1 MAGET
6 ILLIDDEAAQ
16 REAVGGYLRKRG
28 FAVLQAANGRAGLAL
43 LQGQV
48 VDLIITDLRMPELDG
63 MGVLA
68 AAREINPAI
77 GVVLAT
83 AFGTVDGAVDAMQG
97 GAFYYLQK
105 PLDLDALDRIV
116 DRALE
121 QRHRISENELLR
133 QQLGKRVPP
142 CRGMGQAFGGIM
154 GCSPALEEA
163 LNVVARAAPSRATV
177 LLRGESGTGKELM
190 ARAVHEASPRAA
202 HPFVAVNC
210 AALNKGLIES
220 ELFGHEKGAF
230 TGADARR
237 VGRFEQADGGTLFLD
252 ELAEIPLDVQVKLL
266 RVLQE
271 RKIERVGS
279 GVEIE
284 VDVRLIGATNR
295 DLEALVAQGAFRED
309 LFYRLNVVA
318 VDLPPLRNRK
328 GDIPLLAD
336 HFLARYAEENAKAVG
351 AISKEALELLTRYA
365 YPGNVRELQNIV
377 ERAVVM
383 VRGAVVTRAD
393 LPAEVQK
400 AAPAPAADTLPAQV
414 EELEKTAIAQA
425 LERAGGVQSRAAE
438 MLGLTERNLRYKL
451 KKYGLK

>member
-6 ILLIDDEAAQ
+6 ILIIDDEAAQ

-28 FAVLQAANGRAGLAL
+28 FAVLQAANGREGLAL
-43 LQGQV
+43 LQDQV
-48 VDLIITDLRMPELDG
+48 IDLIITDLRMPELDG

-68 AAREINPAI
+68 AARAINPAI
-77 GVVLAT
+77 GVVMAT
-83 AFGTVDGAVDAMQG
+83 AFGTVDGAVDAMQE

-105 PLDLDALDRIV
+105 PIDLDVLDQLV

-133 QQLGKRVPP
+133 EQIGERVP
-142 CRGMGQAFGGIM
+142 FGGIM
-154 GCSPALEEA
+154 GCSPAIEEA

-177 LLRGESGTGKELM
+177 LLHGESGTGKELM
-190 ARAVHEASPRAA
+190 ARAVHEASPRAGR
-202 HPFVAVNC
+202 PFVAVNC

-237 VGRFEQADGGTLFLD
+237 TGRFEQAEGGTLFLD

-271 RKIERVGS
+271 RTIERVGS
-279 GVEIE
+279 GVAIA

-295 DLEALVAQGAFRED
+295 DLAALVAHGAFRED

-318 VDLPPLRNRK
+318 VDLPPLRQRK
-328 GDIPLLAD
+328 GDIPLLVN
-336 HFLARYAEENAKAVG
+336 HFLARYAAENDKAVG
-351 AISKEALELLTRYA
+351 EISKEALELLTRYA

-383 VRGAVVTRAD
+383 ARGAVVTCAD

-414 EELEKTAIAQA
+414 EELEKKAIAQA

-438 MLGLTERNLRYKL
+438 LLGLTERNLRYKL

>member
-6 ILLIDDEAAQ
+6 ILIIDDEAAQ

-28 FAVLQAANGRAGLAL
+28 FAVLQAANGREGLAL
-43 LQGQV
+43 LQDRV
-48 VDLIITDLRMPELDG
+48 IDLIITDLRMPELDG

-68 AAREINPAI
+68 AARAINPAI
-77 GVVLAT
+77 GVVMAT
-83 AFGTVDGAVDAMQG
+83 AFGTVDGAVDAMQE

-105 PLDLDALDRIV
+105 PIDLDVLDQLV

-133 QQLGKRVPP
+133 EQIGERVP
-142 CRGMGQAFGGIM
+142 FGGIM
-154 GCSPALEEA
+154 GCSPAIEEA

-177 LLRGESGTGKELM
+177 LLHGESGTGKELM
-190 ARAVHEASPRAA
+190 ARAVHEASPRAGR
-202 HPFVAVNC
+202 PFVAVNC

-230 TGADARR
+230 TGAGSRR
-237 VGRFEQADGGTLFLD
+237 TGRFEQADGGTLFLD

-271 RKIERVGS
+271 RTIERVGS
-279 GVEIE
+279 GVAIK

-295 DLEALVAQGAFRED
+295 DLAALVAHGAFRED

-318 VDLPPLRNRK
+318 VDLPPLRQRK
-328 GDIPLLAD
+328 GDIPLLVN
-336 HFLARYAEENAKAVG
+336 HFLARYAAENDKAAG
-351 AISKEALELLTRYA
+351 EISKEALELLTRYA

-383 VRGAVVTRAD
+383 ARGAVVTCAD

-400 AAPAPAADTLPAQV
+400 AAPTPVSDTLPAQV
-414 EELEKTAIAQA
+414 EELEKKAIAQA

-438 MLGLTERNLRYKL
+438 LLGLTERNLRYKL

>member
-6 ILLIDDEAAQ
+6 ILIIDDEAAQ

-43 LQGQV
+43 LQDRV
-48 VDLIITDLRMPELDG
+48 IDLIITDLRMPELDG

-68 AAREINPAI
+68 AARELNPAI
-77 GVVLAT
+77 GVVMAT
-83 AFGTVDGAVDAMQG
+83 AFGTVDGAVDAMQE

-105 PLDLDALDRIV
+105 PIDLDVLDQLV

-133 QQLGKRVPP
+133 EQIGKRVP
-142 CRGMGQAFGGIM
+142 FGGIM
-154 GCSPALEEA
+154 GCSPAIEEA

-177 LLRGESGTGKELM
+177 LLHGESGTGKELM
-190 ARAVHEASPRAA
+190 ARAVHEASPRAGR
-202 HPFVAVNC
+202 PFVAVNC

-237 VGRFEQADGGTLFLD
+237 TGRFEQADGGTLFLD

-271 RKIERVGS
+271 RTIERVGS
-279 GVEIE
+279 GVAIA

-295 DLEALVAQGAFRED
+295 DLAALVAHGAFRED

-318 VDLPPLRNRK
+318 VDLPPLRQRK
-328 GDIPLLAD
+328 GDIPLLVN
-336 HFLARYAEENAKAVG
+336 HFLARYAAENDKAVG
-351 AISKEALELLTRYA
+351 EISKEALELLTRYA

-383 VRGAVVTRAD
+383 ARGAVVTCAD

-400 AAPAPAADTLPAQV
+400 AAPAPVADTLPAQV
-414 EELEKTAIAQA
+414 EELEKKAIAQA
-425 LERAGGVQSRAAE
+425 LERAGGVQSQAAE
-438 MLGLTERNLRYKL
+438 LLGLTERNLRYKL

>member
-6 ILLIDDEAAQ
+6 ILIIDDEAAQ

-28 FAVLQAANGRAGLAL
+28 FAVLQAANGREGLAL
-43 LQGQV
+43 LQDRV
-48 VDLIITDLRMPELDG
+48 IDLIITDLRMPELDG

-68 AAREINPAI
+68 AARAINPAI
-77 GVVLAT
+77 GVVMAT
-83 AFGTVDGAVDAMQG
+83 AFGTVDGAVDAMQE

-105 PLDLDALDRIV
+105 PIDLDVLDQLV

-133 QQLGKRVPP
+133 EQIGERVP
-142 CRGMGQAFGGIM
+142 FGGIM
-154 GCSPALEEA
+154 GCSPAIEEA

-177 LLRGESGTGKELM
+177 LLHGESGTGKELM
-190 ARAVHEASPRAA
+190 AHAVHEASPRAGR
-202 HPFVAVNC
+202 PFVAVNC

-237 VGRFEQADGGTLFLD
+237 TGRFEQADGGTLFLD

-271 RKIERVGS
+271 RTIERVGS
-279 GVEIE
+279 GVAIA

-295 DLEALVAQGAFRED
+295 DLAALVAHGAFRED

-318 VDLPPLRNRK
+318 VDLPPLRQRK
-328 GDIPLLAD
+328 GDIPLLVN
-336 HFLARYAEENAKAVG
+336 HFLARYAAENDKAG
-351 AISKEALELLTRYA
+351 GEISKEALELLTRYA

-383 VRGAVVTRAD
+383 ARGAVVTCAD

-400 AAPAPAADTLPAQV
+400 AAPTPVADTLPAQV
-414 EELEKTAIAQA
+414 EELEKKAIAQA

-438 MLGLTERNLRYKL
+438 LLGLTERNLRYKL

>member
-6 ILLIDDEAAQ
+6 ILVIDDEAAQ
-16 REAVGGYLRKRG
+16 REAVSGYLRKQG
-28 FAVLQAANGRAGLAL
+28 FAVVQAANGQEGVRL

-68 AAREINPAI
+68 AARETNPTI

-83 AFGTVDGAVDAMQG
+83 AYGTVDGAVDAMQE

-105 PLDLDALDRIV
+105 PIDLDVLDQIV
-116 DRALE
+116 ERALE

-133 QQLGKRVPP
+133 QRLGERVPV
-142 CRGMGQAFGGIM
+142 GGIL
-154 GCSPALEEA
+154 GRSPAIEEA
-163 LNVVARAAPSRATV
+163 LNVVARVAPSRATV
-177 LLRGESGTGKELM
+177 LLRGESGTGKELV
-190 ARAVHEASPRAA
+190 ARAVHEASPRATG
-202 HPFVAVNC
+202 PFVPVHC
-210 AALNKGLIES
+210 AALNKSLIES

-237 VGRFEQADGGTLFLD
+237 TGRFEQADGGTLFLD
-252 ELAEIPLDVQVKLL
+252 ELGEIPLDVQVKLL

-271 RKIERVGS
+271 RRLARVGS
-279 GVEIE
+279 SVEIE

-295 DLEALVAQGAFRED
+295 DLEAMVAQGAFRED

-318 VDLPPLRNRK
+318 VELPPLRQRK
-328 GDIPLLAD
+328 EDIGLLAE
-336 HFLARYAEENAKAVG
+336 HFLARYAEENAKAVHE
-351 AISKEALELLTRYA
+351 ISKEALDRLTRYA

-377 ERAVVM
+377 ERAVIM
-383 VRGAVVTRAD
+383 ARGAVVTRAD
-393 LPAEVQK
+393 LPPEVQK
-400 AAPAPAADTLPAQV
+400 AEGAPSADTLPAQV

-425 LERAGGVQSRAAE
+425 LEQASGVQSRAAE
-438 MLGLTERNLRYKL
+438 LLGLTERNLRYKL
-451 KKYGLK
+451 RKYGLK

>member
-6 ILLIDDEAAQ
+6 ILIIDDEAAQ

-43 LQGQV
+43 LQDRV
-48 VDLIITDLRMPELDG
+48 IDLIITDLRMPELDG

-68 AAREINPAI
+68 AARAINPAI
-77 GVVLAT
+77 GVVMAT
-83 AFGTVDGAVDAMQG
+83 AFGTVDGAVDAMQE

-105 PLDLDALDRIV
+105 PIDLDVLDQLV

-133 QQLGKRVPP
+133 EQIGERVP
-142 CRGMGQAFGGIM
+142 FGGIM
-154 GCSPALEEA
+154 GCSPAIEEA

-177 LLRGESGTGKELM
+177 LLHGESGTGKELM
-190 ARAVHEASPRAA
+190 ARAVHEASPRAGR
-202 HPFVAVNC
+202 PFVAVNC

-230 TGADARR
+230 TGAGSRR
-237 VGRFEQADGGTLFLD
+237 TGRFEQADGGTLFLD

-271 RKIERVGS
+271 RTIERVGS
-279 GVEIE
+279 GVAIK

-295 DLEALVAQGAFRED
+295 DLAALVAQGAFRED

-318 VDLPPLRNRK
+318 VDLPPLRQRK
-328 GDIPLLAD
+328 GDIPLLVN
-336 HFLARYAEENAKAVG
+336 HFLARYAAENDKAAG
-351 AISKEALELLTRYA
+351 EISKEALELLTRYA

-383 VRGAVVTRAD
+383 ARGAVVTCAD

-400 AAPAPAADTLPAQV
+400 AAPTPVSDTLPAQV
-414 EELEKTAIAQA
+414 EELEKKAIAQA

-438 MLGLTERNLRYKL
+438 LLGLTERNLRYKL

>member
-6 ILLIDDEAAQ
+6 ILIIDDEAAQ

-28 FAVLQAANGRAGLAL
+28 FAVLQAANGREGLAL
-43 LQGQV
+43 LQDRV
-48 VDLIITDLRMPELDG
+48 IDLIITDLRMPELDG

-68 AAREINPAI
+68 AARELNPAI
-77 GVVLAT
+77 GVVMAT
-83 AFGTVDGAVDAMQG
+83 AFGTVDGAVDAMQE

-105 PLDLDALDRIV
+105 PIDLDVLDQLV

-133 QQLGKRVPP
+133 EQIGERVP
-142 CRGMGQAFGGIM
+142 FGGIM
-154 GCSPALEEA
+154 GCSPAIEEA

-177 LLRGESGTGKELM
+177 LLHGESGTGKELM
-190 ARAVHEASPRAA
+190 ARAVHEASPRADR
-202 HPFVAVNC
+202 PFVAVNC

-237 VGRFEQADGGTLFLD
+237 TGRFEQANGGTLFLD

-271 RKIERVGS
+271 RTIERVGS
-279 GVEIE
+279 GVAIK

-295 DLEALVAQGAFRED
+295 DLAALVAHGAFRED

-318 VDLPPLRNRK
+318 VDLPPLRQRK
-328 GDIPLLAD
+328 GDIPLLVN
-336 HFLARYAEENAKAVG
+336 HFLARYAAENDKAVG
-351 AISKEALELLTRYA
+351 EISKEALELLTRYA

-383 VRGAVVTRAD
+383 ARGAVVTCAD

-400 AAPAPAADTLPAQV
+400 AAPALVADTLPAQV
-414 EELEKTAIAQA
+414 EELEKKAIAQA

-438 MLGLTERNLRYKL
+438 LLGLTERNLRYKL

>member
-6 ILLIDDEAAQ
+6 ILIIDDEAAQ

-28 FAVLQAANGRAGLAL
+28 FAVLQAANGREGLAL
-43 LQGQV
+43 LQDRV
-48 VDLIITDLRMPELDG
+48 IDLIITDLRMPELDG

-68 AAREINPAI
+68 AARAINPAI
-77 GVVLAT
+77 GVVMAT
-83 AFGTVDGAVDAMQG
+83 AFGTVDGAVDAMQE

-105 PLDLDALDRIV
+105 PIDLDVLDQLV

-133 QQLGKRVPP
+133 EQIGERVP
-142 CRGMGQAFGGIM
+142 FGGIM
-154 GCSPALEEA
+154 GCSPAIEEA

-177 LLRGESGTGKELM
+177 LLHGESGTGKELM
-190 ARAVHEASPRAA
+190 ARAVHEASPRAGR
-202 HPFVAVNC
+202 PFVAVNC

-237 VGRFEQADGGTLFLD
+237 TGRFEQADGGTLFLD

-271 RKIERVGS
+271 RTIERVGS
-279 GVEIE
+279 GVAIK

-295 DLEALVAQGAFRED
+295 DLAALVAHGAFRED

-318 VDLPPLRNRK
+318 VDLPPLRQRK
-328 GDIPLLAD
+328 GDIPLLVN
-336 HFLARYAEENAKAVG
+336 HFLARYAAENDKAVG
-351 AISKEALELLTRYA
+351 EISKEALELLTRYA

-383 VRGAVVTRAD
+383 ARGAVVTCAD

-400 AAPAPAADTLPAQV
+400 AAPTPVADTLPAQV
-414 EELEKTAIAQA
+414 EELEKKAIAQA

-438 MLGLTERNLRYKL
+438 LLGLTERNLRYKL

>member
-6 ILLIDDEAAQ
+6 ILIIDDETAQ

-28 FAVLQAANGRAGLAL
+28 FAVLQAADGREGLTL

-63 MGVLA
+63 MGVLT

-77 GVVLAT
+77 GVVMAT
-83 AFGTVDGAVDAMQG
+83 AFGTVDGAVDAMQE

-105 PLDLDALDRIV
+105 PIDLDVLDRIV

-133 QQLGKRVPP
+133 ERIGERVP
-142 CRGMGQAFGGIM
+142 FGGIM
-154 GCSPALEEA
+154 GCSPAIEEA

-202 HPFVAVNC
+202 HPFVPVNC

-237 VGRFEQADGGTLFLD
+237 AGRFEQADGGTLFLD

-279 GVEIE
+279 GVEVE

-295 DLEALVAQGAFRED
+295 DLAALVAQGAFRED

-318 VDLPPLRNRK
+318 VELPPLRQRK
-328 GDIPLLAD
+328 SDIPLLAE
-336 HFLARYAEENAKAVG
+336 HFLARYAEENGKAIGEV
-351 AISKEALELLTRYA
+351 SKEALDLLTRYA

-383 VRGAVVTRAD
+383 ARGEVVTRAD
-393 LPAEVQK
+393 LPAEVQQ
-400 AAPAPAADTLPAQV
+400 AAPALVADTLPAQV
-414 EELEKTAIAQA
+414 EELEKKAIAQA

-438 MLGLTERNLRYKL
+438 LLGLTERNLRYKL

>member
-6 ILLIDDEAAQ
+6 ILIIDDEAAQ

-28 FAVLQAANGRAGLAL
+28 FAVLQAANGREGLAL
-43 LQGQV
+43 LQDQV
-48 VDLIITDLRMPELDG
+48 IDLIITDLRMPELDG

-68 AAREINPAI
+68 AARAINPAI
-77 GVVLAT
+77 GVVMAT
-83 AFGTVDGAVDAMQG
+83 AFGTVDGAVDAMQE

-105 PLDLDALDRIV
+105 PIDLDVLDQLV

-133 QQLGKRVPP
+133 EQIGERVP
-142 CRGMGQAFGGIM
+142 FGGIM
-154 GCSPALEEA
+154 GCSPAIEEA

-177 LLRGESGTGKELM
+177 LLHGESGTGKELM
-190 ARAVHEASPRAA
+190 ARAVHEASPRAGR
-202 HPFVAVNC
+202 PFVAVNC

-237 VGRFEQADGGTLFLD
+237 TGRFEQADGGTLFLD

-271 RKIERVGS
+271 RTIERVGS
-279 GVEIE
+279 GVAIK

-295 DLEALVAQGAFRED
+295 DLAALVAHGAFRED

-318 VDLPPLRNRK
+318 VALPPLRQRK
-328 GDIPLLAD
+328 GDIPLLVN
-336 HFLARYAEENAKAVG
+336 HFLARYAAENDKAVG
-351 AISKEALELLTRYA
+351 EISKEALELLTRYS

-383 VRGAVVTRAD
+383 ARGAVVTCAD

-400 AAPAPAADTLPAQV
+400 AAPALVADTLPAQV
-414 EELEKTAIAQA
+414 EELEKKAIAQA

-438 MLGLTERNLRYKL
+438 LLGLTERNLRYKL

>member
-6 ILLIDDEAAQ
+6 ILIIDDEAAQ

-28 FAVLQAANGRAGLAL
+28 FAVLQAANGREGLAL
-43 LQGQV
+43 LQDQV
-48 VDLIITDLRMPELDG
+48 IDLIITDLRMPELDG

-68 AAREINPAI
+68 AARAINPAI
-77 GVVLAT
+77 GVVMAT
-83 AFGTVDGAVDAMQG
+83 AFGTVDGAVDAMQE

-105 PLDLDALDRIV
+105 PIDLDVLDQLV

-133 QQLGKRVPP
+133 EQIGERVP
-142 CRGMGQAFGGIM
+142 FGGIM
-154 GCSPALEEA
+154 GCSPAIEEA

-177 LLRGESGTGKELM
+177 LLHGESGTGKELM
-190 ARAVHEASPRAA
+190 ARAVHEASPRAGR
-202 HPFVAVNC
+202 PFVAVNC

-237 VGRFEQADGGTLFLD
+237 TGRFEQANGGTLFLD

-271 RKIERVGS
+271 RTIERVGS
-279 GVEIE
+279 GVAIK

-295 DLEALVAQGAFRED
+295 DLAALVAHGAFRED

-318 VDLPPLRNRK
+318 VDLPPLRQRK
-328 GDIPLLAD
+328 GDIPLLVN
-336 HFLARYAEENAKAVG
+336 HFLARYAAENDKAVG
-351 AISKEALELLTRYA
+351 EISKEALELLTRYA

-383 VRGAVVTRAD
+383 ARGAVVTCAD

-400 AAPAPAADTLPAQV
+400 AAPALVADTLPAQV
-414 EELEKTAIAQA
+414 EELEKKAIAQA

-438 MLGLTERNLRYKL
+438 LLGLTERNLRYKL

>member
-6 ILLIDDEAAQ
+6 ILIIDDEAAQ

-28 FAVLQAANGRAGLAL
+28 FAVLQAANGREGLAL
-43 LQGQV
+43 LQDQV
-48 VDLIITDLRMPELDG
+48 IDLIITDLRMPELDG

-68 AAREINPAI
+68 AARAINPAI
-77 GVVLAT
+77 GVVMAT
-83 AFGTVDGAVDAMQG
+83 AFGTVDGAVDAMQE

-105 PLDLDALDRIV
+105 PIDLDVLDQLV

-133 QQLGKRVPP
+133 EQIGERVP
-142 CRGMGQAFGGIM
+142 FGGIM
-154 GCSPALEEA
+154 GCSPAIEEA

-177 LLRGESGTGKELM
+177 LLHGESGTGKELM
-190 ARAVHEASPRAA
+190 ARAVHEASPRAGR
-202 HPFVAVNC
+202 PFVAVNC

-230 TGADARR
+230 TGAGARR
-237 VGRFEQADGGTLFLD
+237 TGRFEQADGGTLFLD

-271 RKIERVGS
+271 RTIERVGS
-279 GVEIE
+279 GVAIA

-295 DLEALVAQGAFRED
+295 DLAALVAHGAFRED

-318 VDLPPLRNRK
+318 VDLPPLRQRK
-328 GDIPLLAD
+328 GDIPLLVN
-336 HFLARYAEENAKAVG
+336 HFLARYAAENDKAVG
-351 AISKEALELLTRYA
+351 EISKEALELLTRYA

-377 ERAVVM
+377 ECAVVM
-383 VRGAVVTRAD
+383 ARGAVVTCAD

-400 AAPAPAADTLPAQV
+400 AAPAPVADTLPAQV
-414 EELEKTAIAQA
+414 EELEKKAIAQA

-438 MLGLTERNLRYKL
+438 LLGLTERNLRYKL

>member
-6 ILLIDDEAAQ
+6 ILIIDDEAAQ

-28 FAVLQAANGRAGLAL
+28 FAVLQAANGREGLAL
-43 LQGQV
+43 LQDQV
-48 VDLIITDLRMPELDG
+48 IDLIITDLRMPELDG

-68 AAREINPAI
+68 AARAINPAI
-77 GVVLAT
+77 GVVMAT
-83 AFGTVDGAVDAMQG
+83 AFGTVDGAVDAMQE

-105 PLDLDALDRIV
+105 PIDLDVLDQLV

-133 QQLGKRVPP
+133 EQIGERVP
-142 CRGMGQAFGGIM
+142 FGGIM
-154 GCSPALEEA
+154 GCSPAIEEA

-177 LLRGESGTGKELM
+177 LLHGESGTGKELM
-190 ARAVHEASPRAA
+190 ARAVHEASPRAGR
-202 HPFVAVNC
+202 PFVAVNC

-237 VGRFEQADGGTLFLD
+237 TGRFEQAEGGTLFLD

-271 RKIERVGS
+271 RTIERVGS
-279 GVEIE
+279 GVAIA

-295 DLEALVAQGAFRED
+295 DLAALVAHGAFRED

-318 VDLPPLRNRK
+318 VDLPPLRQRK
-328 GDIPLLAD
+328 GDIPLLVN
-336 HFLARYAEENAKAVG
+336 HFLARYAAENDKAVG
-351 AISKEALELLTRYA
+351 EISKEALELLTRYA

-383 VRGAVVTRAD
+383 ARGAVVTCAD

-400 AAPAPAADTLPAQV
+400 AAPAPVADTLPAQV
-414 EELEKTAIAQA
+414 EELEKKAIAQA

-438 MLGLTERNLRYKL
+438 LLGLTERNLRYKL

>member
-6 ILLIDDEAAQ
+6 ILIIDDEAAQ

-28 FAVLQAANGRAGLAL
+28 FAVLQAANGREGLAL
-43 LQGQV
+43 LQDRV
-48 VDLIITDLRMPELDG
+48 IDLIITDLRMPELDG

-68 AAREINPAI
+68 AARAINPAI
-77 GVVLAT
+77 GVVMAT
-83 AFGTVDGAVDAMQG
+83 AFGTVDGAVDAMQE

-105 PLDLDALDRIV
+105 PIDLDVLDQLV

-133 QQLGKRVPP
+133 EQIGKRVP
-142 CRGMGQAFGGIM
+142 FGGIM
-154 GCSPALEEA
+154 GCSPAIEEA

-177 LLRGESGTGKELM
+177 LLHGESGTGKELM
-190 ARAVHEASPRAA
+190 ARAVHEASPRAGR
-202 HPFVAVNC
+202 PFVAVNC

-237 VGRFEQADGGTLFLD
+237 TGRFEQADGGTLFLD

-271 RKIERVGS
+271 RTIERVGS
-279 GVEIE
+279 GVAIK

-295 DLEALVAQGAFRED
+295 DLAALVAHGAFRED

-318 VDLPPLRNRK
+318 VDLPPLRQRK
-328 GDIPLLAD
+328 GDIPLLVN
-336 HFLARYAEENAKAVG
+336 HFLARYAAENDKAVG
-351 AISKEALELLTRYA
+351 EISKEALELLTRYA

-383 VRGAVVTRAD
+383 ARGAVVTCAD

-400 AAPAPAADTLPAQV
+400 AAPTPVADTLPAQV
-414 EELEKTAIAQA
+414 EELEKKAIAQA

-438 MLGLTERNLRYKL
+438 LLGLTERNLRYKL

>member
-6 ILLIDDEAAQ
+6 ILIIDDEAAQ
-16 REAVGGYLRKRG
+16 REAVGGYLCKRG
-28 FAVLQAANGRAGLAL
+28 FVVLRAANGRAGLAL

-48 VDLIITDLRMPELDG
+48 IDLIITDLRMPELDG

-68 AAREINPAI
+68 AARELNPAI

-105 PLDLDALDRIV
+105 PLDLEVLDRIV

-133 QQLGKRVPP
+133 QQIGERVP
-142 CRGMGQAFGGIM
+142 FGGIM
-154 GCSPALEEA
+154 GCSPAIEEA
-163 LNVVARAAPSRATV
+163 LNVVARTAPSRATV
-177 LLRGESGTGKELM
+177 LLHGESGTGKELM

-210 AALNKGLIES
+210 AALNKSLIES

-237 VGRFEQADGGTLFLD
+237 VGRFEQADGGTVFLD

-284 VDVRLIGATNR
+284 VGRRRGSGRLR
-295 DLEALVAQGAFRED
+295 
-309 LFYRLNVVA
+309 RL
-318 VDLPPLRNRK
+318 RR
-328 GDIPLLAD
+328 
-336 HFLARYAEENAKAVG
+336 HRHSRRRARTE
-351 AISKEALELLTRYA
+351 
-365 YPGNVRELQNIV
+365 
-377 ERAVVM
+377 
-383 VRGAVVTRAD
+383 
-393 LPAEVQK
+393 
-400 AAPAPAADTLPAQV
+400 
-414 EELEKTAIAQA
+414 QA
-425 LERAGGVQSRAAE
+425 SRALAT
-438 MLGLTERNLRYKL
+438 MAMTTMFSSIRSQATDSARKLPSAVCCLCRATGLRSP
-451 KKYGLK
+451 

>member
-6 ILLIDDEAAQ
+6 ILVIDDEAAQ
-16 REAVGGYLRKRG
+16 REAVSGYLRKRG

-48 VDLIITDLRMPELDG
+48 IDLIITDLRMPELDG

-68 AAREINPAI
+68 AARETNPAI

-83 AFGTVDGAVDAMQG
+83 AFGTVDGAVDAMQE

-105 PLDLDALDRIV
+105 PLDLDVLDRIV

-133 QQLGKRVPP
+133 QQIGERVP
-142 CRGMGQAFGGIM
+142 FGGIM
-154 GCSPALEEA
+154 GCSPAIEEA
-163 LNVVARAAPSRATV
+163 LNVVARVAPSRATV

-202 HPFVAVNC
+202 RPFVAVNC

-237 VGRFEQADGGTLFLD
+237 IGRFEQGDGGTLFLD

-295 DLEALVAQGAFRED
+295 DLEALVAQGTFRED

-318 VDLPPLRNRK
+318 VDLPPLRHRK

-336 HFLARYAEENAKAVG
+336 HFLARYAEENAKAIG
-351 AISKEALELLTRYA
+351 EISKEALELLTRYA

-383 VRGAVVTRAD
+383 ARGPVVTRAD

-400 AAPAPAADTLPAQV
+400 AVAGPAADTLPAQV

-451 KKYGLK
+451 KKYRLK

>member
-6 ILLIDDEAAQ
+6 ILIIDDEAAQ

-28 FAVLQAANGRAGLAL
+28 FAVLQAANGREGLAL
-43 LQGQV
+43 LQDRV
-48 VDLIITDLRMPELDG
+48 IDLIITDLRMPELDG

-68 AAREINPAI
+68 AARAINPAI
-77 GVVLAT
+77 GVVMAT
-83 AFGTVDGAVDAMQG
+83 AFGTVDGAVDAMQE

-105 PLDLDALDRIV
+105 PIDLDVLDQLV

-133 QQLGKRVPP
+133 EQIGERVP
-142 CRGMGQAFGGIM
+142 FGGIM
-154 GCSPALEEA
+154 GCSPAIEEA

-177 LLRGESGTGKELM
+177 LLHGESGTGKELM
-190 ARAVHEASPRAA
+190 ARAVHEASPRAGR
-202 HPFVAVNC
+202 PFVAVNC

-237 VGRFEQADGGTLFLD
+237 TGRFEQADGGTLFLD

-271 RKIERVGS
+271 RTIERVGS
-279 GVEIE
+279 GVAIK

-295 DLEALVAQGAFRED
+295 DLAALVAHGAFRED

-318 VDLPPLRNRK
+318 VDLPPLRQRK
-328 GDIPLLAD
+328 GDIPLLVN
-336 HFLARYAEENAKAVG
+336 HLLARYAAENDKAVG
-351 AISKEALELLTRYA
+351 EISKEALELLTRYA

-383 VRGAVVTRAD
+383 ARGAVVTCAD

-400 AAPAPAADTLPAQV
+400 AAPAPVADTLPAQV
-414 EELEKTAIAQA
+414 EELEKKAIAQA

-438 MLGLTERNLRYKL
+438 LLGLTERNLRYKL

>member
-6 ILLIDDEAAQ
+6 ILIIDDEAAQ

-28 FAVLQAANGRAGLAL
+28 FAVLQAANGREGLDL

-83 AFGTVDGAVDAMQG
+83 AFGTVDGAVDAMQE

-105 PLDLDALDRIV
+105 PIDLDVLDQIV
-116 DRALE
+116 ERALE

-133 QQLGKRVPP
+133 EQIGERVP
-142 CRGMGQAFGGIM
+142 FGGIM
-154 GCSPALEEA
+154 GCSPTIEEA

-237 VGRFEQADGGTLFLD
+237 TGRFEQADGGTLFLD

-271 RKIERVGS
+271 RKVERVGS

-295 DLEALVAQGAFRED
+295 DLAALVAQGAFRED

-318 VDLPPLRNRK
+318 VELPPLRQRK
-328 GDIPLLAD
+328 DDIPLLAD
-336 HFLARYAEENAKAVG
+336 HFLARYAEENDKAVG
-351 AISKEALELLTRYA
+351 EISKEALDLLTRYA

-383 VRGAVVTRAD
+383 ARGPVVTRAD
-393 LPAEVQK
+393 LPAEVQQ
-400 AAPAPAADTLPAQV
+400 AAPAPVADTLPAQV
-414 EELEKTAIAQA
+414 EELEKKAIAQA
-425 LERAGGVQSRAAE
+425 LERANGVQSRAAE
-438 MLGLTERNLRYKL
+438 ILGLTERNLRYKL
-451 KKYGLK
+451 KKYGLR

>member
-6 ILLIDDEAAQ
+6 ILIIDDEAAQ

-28 FAVLQAANGRAGLAL
+28 FAVLQAANGREGLAL
-43 LQGQV
+43 LQDQV
-48 VDLIITDLRMPELDG
+48 IDLIITDLRMPELDG

-68 AAREINPAI
+68 AARAINPAI
-77 GVVLAT
+77 GVVMAT
-83 AFGTVDGAVDAMQG
+83 AFGTVDGAVDAMQE

-105 PLDLDALDRIV
+105 PIDLDVLDQLV

-133 QQLGKRVPP
+133 EQIGKRVP
-142 CRGMGQAFGGIM
+142 FGGIM
-154 GCSPALEEA
+154 GCSPAIEEA

-177 LLRGESGTGKELM
+177 LLHGESGTGKELM
-190 ARAVHEASPRAA
+190 ARAVHEASPRAGR
-202 HPFVAVNC
+202 PFVAVNC

-237 VGRFEQADGGTLFLD
+237 TGRFEQADGGTLFLD

-271 RKIERVGS
+271 RTIERVGS
-279 GVEIE
+279 GVAIK

-295 DLEALVAQGAFRED
+295 DLAALVAHGAFRED

-318 VDLPPLRNRK
+318 VDLPPLRQRK
-328 GDIPLLAD
+328 GDIPLLVN
-336 HFLARYAEENAKAVG
+336 HFLARYAAENDKAVG
-351 AISKEALELLTRYA
+351 EISKEALELLTRYA

-383 VRGAVVTRAD
+383 ARGAVVTCAD

-400 AAPAPAADTLPAQV
+400 AAPALVADTLPAQV
-414 EELEKTAIAQA
+414 EELEKKAIAQA

-438 MLGLTERNLRYKL
+438 LLGLTERNLRYKL

>member
-6 ILLIDDEAAQ
+6 ILIIDDEAAQ

-28 FAVLQAANGRAGLAL
+28 FAVLQAANGREGLAL
-43 LQGQV
+43 LQDQV
-48 VDLIITDLRMPELDG
+48 IDLIITDLRMPELDG

-68 AAREINPAI
+68 AARAINPAI
-77 GVVLAT
+77 GVVMAT
-83 AFGTVDGAVDAMQG
+83 AFGTVDGAVDAMQE

-105 PLDLDALDRIV
+105 PIDLDVLDQLV

-133 QQLGKRVPP
+133 EQIGERVP
-142 CRGMGQAFGGIM
+142 FGGIM
-154 GCSPALEEA
+154 GCSPAIEEA

-177 LLRGESGTGKELM
+177 LLHGESGTGKELM
-190 ARAVHEASPRAA
+190 ARAVHEASPRAGR
-202 HPFVAVNC
+202 PFVAVNC

-230 TGADARR
+230 TGAGSRR
-237 VGRFEQADGGTLFLD
+237 TGRFEQADGGTLFLD

-271 RKIERVGS
+271 RTIERVGS
-279 GVEIE
+279 GVAIA

-295 DLEALVAQGAFRED
+295 DLAALVAHGAFRED

-318 VDLPPLRNRK
+318 VDLPPLRQRK
-328 GDIPLLAD
+328 GDIPLLVN
-336 HFLARYAEENAKAVG
+336 HFLARYAAENDKAVG
-351 AISKEALELLTRYA
+351 EISKEALELLTRYA

-383 VRGAVVTRAD
+383 ARGAVVTCAD

-400 AAPAPAADTLPAQV
+400 AAPAPVADTLPAQV
-414 EELEKTAIAQA
+414 EELEKKAIAQA

-438 MLGLTERNLRYKL
+438 LLGLTERNLRYKL

>member
-6 ILLIDDEAAQ
+6 ILIIDDEAAQ

-28 FAVLQAANGRAGLAL
+28 FAVLQAANGREGLAL
-43 LQGQV
+43 LQDQV
-48 VDLIITDLRMPELDG
+48 IDLIITDLRMPELDG

-68 AAREINPAI
+68 AARAINPAI
-77 GVVLAT
+77 GVVMAT
-83 AFGTVDGAVDAMQG
+83 AFGTVDGAVDAMQE

-105 PLDLDALDRIV
+105 PIDLDVLDQLV

-133 QQLGKRVPP
+133 EQIGERVP
-142 CRGMGQAFGGIM
+142 FGGIM
-154 GCSPALEEA
+154 GCSPAIEEA

-177 LLRGESGTGKELM
+177 LLHGESGTGKELM
-190 ARAVHEASPRAA
+190 ARAVHEASPRAGR
-202 HPFVAVNC
+202 PFVAVNC

-237 VGRFEQADGGTLFLD
+237 TGRFEQADGGTLFLD

-271 RKIERVGS
+271 RTIERVGS
-279 GVEIE
+279 GVAIA

-295 DLEALVAQGAFRED
+295 DLAALVAHGAFRED

-318 VDLPPLRNRK
+318 VDLPPLRQRK
-328 GDIPLLAD
+328 GDIPLLVN
-336 HFLARYAEENAKAVG
+336 HFLARYAAENDKAIG
-351 AISKEALELLTRYA
+351 EISKEALELLTRYT

-383 VRGAVVTRAD
+383 ARGAVVTCAD

-414 EELEKTAIAQA
+414 EELEKKAIAQA
-425 LERAGGVQSRAAE
+425 LGRAGGVQSRAAE
-438 MLGLTERNLRYKL
+438 LLGLTERNLRYKL

>member
-6 ILLIDDEAAQ
+6 ILIIDDEAAQ

-28 FAVLQAANGRAGLAL
+28 FAVLQAANGREGLAL
-43 LQGQV
+43 LQDRV
-48 VDLIITDLRMPELDG
+48 IDLIITDLRMPELDG

-68 AAREINPAI
+68 AARAINPAI
-77 GVVLAT
+77 GVVMAT
-83 AFGTVDGAVDAMQG
+83 AFGTVDGAVDAMQE

-105 PLDLDALDRIV
+105 PIDLDVLDQLV

-133 QQLGKRVPP
+133 EQIGERVP
-142 CRGMGQAFGGIM
+142 FGGIM
-154 GCSPALEEA
+154 GCSPAIEEA

-177 LLRGESGTGKELM
+177 LLHGESGTGKELM
-190 ARAVHEASPRAA
+190 ARAVHEASPRAGR
-202 HPFVAVNC
+202 PFVAVNC

-237 VGRFEQADGGTLFLD
+237 TGRFEQADGGTLFLD

-271 RKIERVGS
+271 RTIERVGS
-279 GVEIE
+279 GVAIK

-295 DLEALVAQGAFRED
+295 DLAALVAHGAFRED

-318 VDLPPLRNRK
+318 VDLPPLRQRK
-328 GDIPLLAD
+328 GDIPLLVN
-336 HFLARYAEENAKAVG
+336 HFLARYAAENDKAVG
-351 AISKEALELLTRYA
+351 EISKEALELLTRYA

-383 VRGAVVTRAD
+383 ARGAVVTCAD

-400 AAPAPAADTLPAQV
+400 AAPAPVADTLPAQV
-414 EELEKTAIAQA
+414 EELEKKAIAQA

-438 MLGLTERNLRYKL
+438 LLGLTERNLRYKL

>member
-6 ILLIDDEAAQ
+6 ILIIDDEAAQ

-28 FAVLQAANGRAGLAL
+28 FVVLQAANGREGLAL
-43 LQGQV
+43 LRGQV

-77 GVVLAT
+77 GVVMAT
-83 AFGTVDGAVDAMQG
+83 AFGTVDGAVDAMQE

-105 PLDLDALDRIV
+105 PIDLDVLDRIV

-133 QQLGKRVPP
+133 EQVGERVS
-142 CRGMGQAFGGIM
+142 FGGIM
-154 GCSPALEEA
+154 GCSPAIEEA

-190 ARAVHEASPRAA
+190 ARAVHEASPRAD

-295 DLEALVAQGAFRED
+295 DLETLVAQGAFRED

-318 VDLPPLRNRK
+318 VELPPLRNRK
-328 GDIPLLAD
+328 DDIPLLVD
-336 HFLARYAEENAKAVG
+336 HFLARYAEENGKAIGEV
-351 AISKEALELLTRYA
+351 SKEALDLLTRYA

-383 VRGAVVTRAD
+383 ARGEVVTRAD
-393 LPAEVQK
+393 LPAEVQQ
-400 AAPAPAADTLPAQV
+400 AAPAPVADTLTAQV
-414 EELEKTAIAQA
+414 EELEKKAIAQA
-425 LERAGGVQSRAAE
+425 LERSGGVQSRAAE
-438 MLGLTERNLRYKL
+438 LLGLTERNLRYKL